1 MVEQDQNYN
10 FNINPILNRGGQAA
24 VEYILL
30 LVIIVSLVLAMKKGF
45 GKMNDFM
52 NRYIGDYV
60 VCLMEYGELP
70 SLGIND
76 ASMKK
81 HLSSGDGGGRKCD
94 QEFAGFTF
102 EDGRPPTTSTGGTGG
117 AGSNGGS
124 SSANSGKGNNS
135 SNANKDGSGSAS
147 NGKNSGD
154 AGSDLAGEINKDR
167 NGSSS
172 GRKSPYAK
180 GQIVR
185 SNPYGSADSG
195 NDVGNENVRVI
206 EDPSGGDKKKRDNG
220 SASRT
225 SRLNYSGGERYRAIV
240 GNMAAEIE
248 KRAPKKPAEARVV
261 NQPLLGDTGSRFGPY
276 KKTFTPPEVKPIE
289 QIKEDN
295 SGFGFGYII
304 RWLLIGGMILA
315 LIVFFGGQVMNYS
328 NSKD

>member
-1 MVEQDQNYN
+1 
-10 FNINPILNRGGQAA
+10 
-24 VEYILL
+24 
-30 LVIIVSLVLAMKKGF
+30 MKRGF

-76 ASMKK
+76 ATMKK

-102 EDGRPPTTSTGGTGG
+102 GEGRPPTTSTGGTGG
-117 AGSNGGS
+117 TGSNGGS

-135 SNANKDGSGSAS
+135 SNANKDGSESA
-147 NGKNSGD
+147 NKGKNGGD
-154 AGSDLAGEINKDR
+154 AGSDLAGQINRDR
-167 NGSSS
+167 SGSS
-172 GRKSPYAK
+172 GKKSAYAK

-195 NDVGNENVRVI
+195 GDVGNENVRVI
-206 EDPSGGDKKKRDNG
+206 EDSSGGKKKKDSG
-220 SASRT
+220 SVSRT
-225 SRLNYSGGERYRAIV
+225 SRLNYSGGERYRAIT
-240 GNMAAEIE
+240 GTMAAEIE
-248 KRAPKKPAEARVV
+248 KRAPKRAPAERVIS
-261 NQPLLGDTGSRFGPY
+261 QPLAGDTGSRFGPY
-276 KKTFTPPEVKPIE
+276 KKTFTPPEVKEIE